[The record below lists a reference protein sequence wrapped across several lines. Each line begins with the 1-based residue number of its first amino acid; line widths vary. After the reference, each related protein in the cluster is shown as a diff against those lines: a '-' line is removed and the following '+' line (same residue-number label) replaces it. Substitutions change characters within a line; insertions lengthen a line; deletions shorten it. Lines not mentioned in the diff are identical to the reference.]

1 MIRDFAGFDDGA
13 SAAADICIVGGG
25 AAGIT
30 IAREFIGT
38 RFSVL
43 MLEGGGLEAEA
54 ETQKLYESEVVGLPH
69 TGVHEGRARVFGG
82 TTTLWGGQALR
93 LDAFDLQKR
102 SWVPYSG
109 WPISREELEPFY
121 DRADRVLQLGPRI
134 SYQDLCAAF
143 GLQDPGFD
151 PERLY
156 MECSQWSPKPNF
168 GTSYRQEL
176 KNASN
181 VSVLLH
187 ANVTS
192 IVTNDSAGAVQKIE
206 FRTLTGKQGTAKARV
221 YVICCGG
228 IETARLLL
236 ASDRAEPQGLGN
248 KHDLVGR
255 FFQEHIHIRFG
266 DLLTDGRKRLQ
277 DYFESFYRNG
287 LKYFPLVA
295 LSPRVQAEKHLLS
308 VHGSAMFDHTQDS
321 GIVALK
327 QLFGMLSRGTKGG
340 PEELW
345 RFLRDALT
353 SPGDLCRLGYRFYV
367 KGRSGTPRHGSIYI
381 GAQAEV
387 APNRDSRITLSKA
400 RDRLGVRKL
409 KLDWRIGEL
418 ERRTLYEYIRT
429 VASEFERLGLGSF
442 DLRQVAFLDDSVAW
456 VRMAHDSAHHM
467 GTTRMHES
475 PQQGVVDPDCRV
487 HGVDNLY
494 IASSAVFPTSARSN
508 PTLTILALCL
518 RMADRLK
525 DVLSNRAGSSLM

>member
-1 MIRDFAGFDDGA
+1 MIRDFAEFDDGA
-13 SAAADICIVGGG
+13 EVAADICIVGGG

-30 IAREFIGT
+30 LAREFIGT

-43 MLEGGGLEAEA
+43 MLEAGGLEAEL

-102 SWVPYSG
+102 SWIPYSG
-109 WPISREELEPFY
+109 WPISHEELEPFY

-134 SYQDLCAAF
+134 SYLDLCAAF
-143 GLQDPGFD
+143 GLQAPGFD
-151 PERLY
+151 PAKLS

-168 GTSYRQEL
+168 GTTYRQEL
-176 KNASN
+176 KTATNI
-181 VSVLLH
+181 SVLLH

-192 IVTNDSAGAVQKIE
+192 IVTNDSAAAVEKIE
-206 FRTLTGKQGTAKARV
+206 FRTLSRKQGTAKARV
-221 YVICCGG
+221 YVLCCGG
-228 IETARLLL
+228 IETPRLLL
-236 ASDRAEPQGLGN
+236 ASDRVESQGLGN

-266 DLLTDGRKRLQ
+266 DLLTNRRKCLQ
-277 DYFESFYRNG
+277 NYFESFYRNR
-287 LKYFPLVA
+287 LKYFPVIT
-295 LSPRVQAEKHLLS
+295 LSPRVQAEEHLLS
-308 VHGSAMFDHTQDS
+308 VHGSAMFDDAPDS

-327 QLFGMLSRGTKGG
+327 QLFKMLSRGTKGRPG
-340 PEELW
+340 ELG
-345 RFLRDALT
+345 RFLRDALM
-353 SPGDLCRLGYRFYV
+353 SPVDVCRLGYRFYMQE
-367 KGRSGTPRHGSIYI
+367 RSGTPKNGPIYI

-387 APNRDSRITLSKA
+387 APNPDSRITLSKA
-400 RDRLGVRKL
+400 QDRLGMRKL
-409 KLDWRIGEL
+409 KLDWRLGEL
-418 ERRTLYEYIRT
+418 ERRTLCEYIRT

-442 DLRQVAFLDDSVAW
+442 DLSQIAFLNDPVAW
-456 VRMAHDSAHHM
+456 VRMVHDSAHHM

-475 PQQGVVDPDCRV
+475 PKQGVVDPKCRV

-494 IASSAVFPTSARSN
+494 IGSSSVFPTSARSN

-525 DVLSNRAGSSLM
+525 GVLA